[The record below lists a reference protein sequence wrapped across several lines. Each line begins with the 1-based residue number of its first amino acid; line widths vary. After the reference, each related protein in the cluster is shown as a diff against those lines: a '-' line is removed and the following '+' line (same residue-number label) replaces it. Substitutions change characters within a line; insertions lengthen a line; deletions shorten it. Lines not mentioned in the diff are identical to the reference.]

1 MRLISDCATQ
11 VTRFGS
17 IDRYLHFLLPF
28 YIRGYYPTQLQPLRT
43 SPGDRSFPSFYSG
56 AKHYESQWQTRAQY
70 SWAIKFKAIKS
81 QDDKK
86 IVVSMNKKPS
96 FKKIKKRR
104 WDAVLIGVAMSIA
117 FAVILMRFTDYWPCD
132 MLGTLK
138 FESIVSCS
146 RTPESNLDSVYGS
159 IQQGAAW
166 IVNLTR

>member
-1 MRLISDCATQ
+1 
-11 VTRFGS
+11 
-17 IDRYLHFLLPF
+17 
-28 YIRGYYPTQLQPLRT
+28 
-43 SPGDRSFPSFYSG
+43 
-56 AKHYESQWQTRAQY
+56 
-70 SWAIKFKAIKS
+70 
-81 QDDKK
+81 
-86 IVVSMNKKPS
+86 MNKKPS